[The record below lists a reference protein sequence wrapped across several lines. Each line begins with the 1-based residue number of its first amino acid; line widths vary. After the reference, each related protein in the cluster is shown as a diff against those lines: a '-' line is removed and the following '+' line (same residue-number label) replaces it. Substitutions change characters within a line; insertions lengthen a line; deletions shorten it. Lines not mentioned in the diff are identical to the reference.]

1 MSIIIT
7 LFVAPNHE
15 AAAAVAEGGPGGVF
29 ESLSYGNFDA
39 EEALIEWESIFTG
52 RSFDELVAADE
63 PEVVADP
70 GDDKGPMLLA
80 VSPALQDAL
89 AAADQ
94 ARLVEVSQL
103 WVQER
108 AADGEVFDQDIAT
121 QILSDLA
128 RLAHGLRGRDHRLY
142 CWTES

>member
-7 LFVAPNHE
+7 FFAAPNHE
-15 AAAAVAEGGPGGVF
+15 AAAEVAEGGPGGVF

-39 EEALIEWESIFTG
+39 EEALIEWEGIFTG
-52 RSFDELVAADE
+52 RSFEELVAADV

-70 GDDKGPMLLA
+70 GDEEGPMLLA

-89 AAADQ
+89 AAADR

-121 QILSDLA
+121 RILSDLA

-142 CWTES
+142 CRTET

>member
-1 MSIIIT
+1 MSIIIKF
-7 LFVAPNHE
+7 FVARSHE
-15 AAAAVAEGGPGGVF
+15 AATAVVDGGPDGAF

-52 RSFDELVAADE
+52 RSFDELIAADE

-70 GDDKGPMLLA
+70 GDGEGPMLLA
-80 VSPALQDAL
+80 ASKALQDAL
-89 AAADQ
+89 AAAGQ
-94 ARLVEVSQL
+94 SRLVEVSQL

-108 AADGEVFDQDIAT
+108 AADGEVFDQEIAT

-142 CWTES
+142 CWTA

>member
-7 LFVAPNHE
+7 FSVAPNHE
-15 AAAAVAEGGPGGVF
+15 AAAAVAEGGPCGAF

-52 RSFDELVAADE
+52 RSFDELIAADE

-70 GDDKGPMLLA
+70 GDGEGPMLLA
-80 VSPALQDAL
+80 VSPVLQDAL
-89 AAADQ
+89 AGADQ
-94 ARLVEVSQL
+94 SHLVEVSQL

-108 AADGEVFDQDIAT
+108 AADGETLDHDIAT
-121 QILSDLA
+121 RILSDLS
-128 RLAHGLRGRDHRLY
+128 RLAHGLHGQDHRLY
-142 CWTES
+142 CWTET